1 MNSILLLSPYK
12 DNGIWV
18 FDDSRVGLVREP
30 FVMGIDVM
38 LDQVTKNIPNAE
50 RGFNMLF
57 SSSPF
62 PGYVVHLKWLRSEY
76 GGNWYHCPELSVD
89 GWLCPALFKY
99 FDQVPECLY
108 IQVKQCESPPIR
120 VVKEDDDD
128 EA

>member
-18 FDDSRVGLVREP
+18 FDDPRVGLVREP

-38 LDQVTKNIPNAE
+38 LDRITQSIPNAE

-62 PGYVVHLKWLRSEY
+62 PGYVVHLDLLRTEY
-76 GGNWYHCPELSVD
+76 DGNWYHCPELGIE

-99 FDQVPECLY
+99 FDQAPEHLY
-108 IQVKQCESPPIR
+108 IQVK
-120 VVKEDDDD
+120 K
-128 EA
+128 